1 MKSMKRMLCVLAAAA
16 LFVMAVGC
24 GKTITTAHVENAIAT
39 AEIDSEGKPGAEVAS
54 FAPDAPVI
62 YASAEL
68 RNAPDHTAIRVVWT
82 YDTAGQSVGET
93 TLDSGDIADRY
104 IYSNLEPSE
113 PLPEGDYRVD
123 FYIED
128 RDEPD
133 ATVRFT
139 VEEAAGAE
147 KGVAAAVPDAGGV
160 YVEDVHLTSG
170 FDDAGQP
177 LDTLTQ
183 VGPEGPWLVS
193 AVLRNTQPDT
203 KIRFVWFTPEEE
215 KIAEYTLDPAGQ
227 ADIYI
232 SGSLEPY
239 EPMPDGTYYVALY
252 AEGADDPLAVLDFT
266 VSGAAAET
274 SAAAE
279 LLSYTQES
287 AGFTIGYP
295 DGWEVLPLDEQNAVV
310 FYPMEFVDEDHSELN
325 AVFCYTVSDL
335 EAMPT
340 LQEYLDYTV
349 SSTEEDPPE
358 NYKSIGSSIRS
369 LDGLDMARYAYTYTE
384 YGLNLTRVEF
394 STVDEDTIYI
404 IELTATDEALDAMY
418 DLFEAMALSFTIT

>member
-16 LFVMAVGC
+16 LFVMAAGC
-24 GKTITTAHVENAIAT
+24 GKTVTTAHVENAIAT
-39 AEIDSEGKPGAEVAS
+39 AEIDSEGKPGAAVAS

-82 YDTAGQSVGET
+82 YDTAGQSIGET

-104 IYSNLEPSE
+104 IYSNLDPTEA
-113 PLPEGDYRVD
+113 LPEGDYRVD
-123 FYIED
+123 FYVED

-139 VEEAAGAE
+139 VAAAVGAE
-147 KGVAAAVPDAGGV
+147 KDVAAAPDAGGV

-170 FDDAGQP
+170 FDEAGQP

-203 KIRFVWFTPEEE
+203 LIRFVWFTPEEE
-215 KIAEYTLDPAGQ
+215 KISEYTLDPGGQ
-227 ADIYI
+227 ADVYI

-239 EPMPDGTYYVALY
+239 EPMPAGTYYVALY

-266 VSGAAAET
+266 VGGAAAET
-274 SAAAE
+274 SADIGE

-295 DGWEVLPLDEQNAVV
+295 EGWEVLPLEDQNAVV
-310 FYPMEFVDEDHSELN
+310 FYPLEFVDEEHSELN

-335 EAMPT
+335 GEAPT
-340 LQEYLDYTV
+340 LQAYLDYTV
-349 SSTEEDPPE
+349 SSTEEKPPE
-358 NYKSIGSSIRS
+358 NYKLIGSSIRS
-369 LDGLDMARYAYTYTE
+369 FDGLDMAQYAYSYTE
-384 YGLNLTRVEF
+384 YGMSLTRIEY
-394 STVDEDTIYI
+394 TAVDEDTIYV
-404 IELTATDEALDAMY
+404 IELTATDEALDAML
-418 DLFEAMALSFTIT
+418 DQAEAMAQSLTIT